1 MGPGDSV
8 TAFIDDRIWL
18 WNEPIHEADFF
29 MPGVTSVVTR
39 TDVSSFILMTTWL
52 GVGVVSSNFVHA
64 KSRDDWS
71 VAILSGFTVI
81 SSHTYL
87 NAIKKGQMHTLL
99 HNSIRNLFL
108 FFQFPTELVK

>member
-1 MGPGDSV
+1 MWNAIVIYLVMGPGDSV

-29 MPGVTSVVTR
+29 IPGVSVVVTR
-39 TDVSSFILMTTWL
+39 VVSSLILITTWPL
-52 GVGVVSSNFVHA
+52 VGVVSNSLVHA

-87 NAIKKGQMHTLL
+87 
-99 HNSIRNLFL
+99 
-108 FFQFPTELVK
+108 